1 MTFTPVQTL
10 QGDLKWL
17 VMKLVVSIF
26 WISLCVLAFLV
37 AAIAVNQEKVSLSF
51 LHWRTPFELSLFWWL
66 LSVFLAGTLYG
77 SIFGFIR
84 RVKQSSEIKRLEKV
98 ITQLKIRQPLLKSEG
113 SDSETASP
121 PAS

>member
-17 VMKLVVSIF
+17 VMKLISSIF
-26 WISLCVLAFLV
+26 WVSLCVLAFLV

-66 LSVFLAGTLYG
+66 LGVFLAGTLYG

-84 RVKQSSEIKRLEKV
+84 RVKQSSEIKRLEEI
-98 ITQLKIRQPLLKSEG
+98 ITQLKSRQLALKSEG

-121 PAS
+121 QGS

>member
-1 MTFTPVQTL
+1 
-10 QGDLKWL
+10 
-17 VMKLVVSIF
+17 MKLIGSIF

-66 LSVFLAGTLYG
+66 FGVFLAGTLYG

-84 RVKQSSEIKRLEKV
+84 RVKQSGEIKRLEK
-98 ITQLKIRQPLLKSEG
+98 IIIQLKSRQSAIKAQG
-113 SDSETASP
+113 SDSEAGSTQVS
-121 PAS
+121 

>member
-1 MTFTPVQTL
+1 MKTE
-10 QGDLKWL
+10 GDLKWL
-17 VMKLVVSIF
+17 VMKLIGSIF

-51 LHWRTPFELSLFWWL
+51 LHWRTPIELSLFWWL
-66 LSVFLAGTLYG
+66 LGVFLAGTLYG
-77 SIFGFIR
+77 SLFGFIR

-98 ITQLKIRQPLLKSEG
+98 ITQLKIRQPSLKSEG

-121 PAS
+121 QAS

>member
-1 MTFTPVQTL
+1 MRL
-10 QGDLKWL
+10 IG
-17 VMKLVVSIF
+17 SIF

-66 LSVFLAGTLYG
+66 FGVFLSGALYG

-84 RVKQSSEIKRLEKV
+84 RLKQSGEIKRLKKI
-98 ITQLKIRQPLLKSEG
+98 ITQLKSGQPALKSEG
-113 SDSETASP
+113 LNSETVP
-121 PAS
+121 PQGS

>member
-17 VMKLVVSIF
+17 VMKLIVSIF

-37 AAIAVNQEKVSLSF
+37 AAIAVNQEKVSLGF

-66 LSVFLAGTLYG
+66 LGVFIAGVLYG
-77 SIFGFIR
+77 SIFSFIR
-84 RVKQSSEIKRLEKV
+84 RLKQSSEIRRLEKV
-98 ITQLKIRQPLLKSEG
+98 IKQLKSGQPALKTEV
-113 SDSETASP
+113 SDSETA
-121 PAS
+121 PAQAP